1 MSAAL
6 ATHVGA
12 DSSSL
17 TNQTHPDISLSL
29 GPNTTFSTPSRALP
43 SSGLNS
49 FRLPSTSPHGTS
61 STNASSAPLS
71 TPPPVGASSLSIRKR
86 GEEGITPLSSRLS
99 NLLISGRDRDDDVL
113 NASMASVPP
122 EGETDVLDT
131 PGVRRRDA
139 VADSVLRGKRG
150 AAGVGLGNGARP
162 SAGPANKGVTLTLR
176 DQEKHID
183 NLKKENF
190 AIKLR
195 VHFLEER
202 LAQLAPDH
210 MDAALKQNISLKI
223 EVQQRG
229 MEMKKLRKLVLE
241 LERELERLQQGG
253 SASSSSREREL
264 EEKLEER
271 ERELHELREALREQR
286 RRQNDR
292 YNEGQQGELL
302 REAEA
307 RSEELEEQLESARGL
322 LEENMEE
329 IEWLRD
335 VVEKQQGALSSDAGE
350 SFGPSSREHKRLKRK
365 VESLEADNDDLRARL
380 QEHAEILA
388 QKEEE
393 KEDLIDESDALKL
406 EIEDLQRK
414 REVDFAERSQSRVA
428 ILEEREEREAV
439 EEDMNALKDR
449 LAAVMIE
456 LQQKEDELDMRGKE
470 IEEMVRE
477 HQRIV
482 KVVEDEWR
490 GEVEEANGRLEE
502 LQDVLAEREAESR
515 DLRINITELETNTNE
530 LHSKYEVAL
539 AQLESEVDQKEAEVE
554 SLSET
559 IQKLGQQI
567 YHLEDENDRIKEE
580 SEKVQND
587 EAAER
592 EHLETLC
599 ATLRDKIAVL
609 KSQLQQVTE
618 AYESTSQEIG
628 EYRSKQEELARH
640 VEDLVKSLEFERNS
654 REKVENDLALA
665 ERDHELEV
673 RQERRAVEAKEN
685 ALRNALADLD
695 RAQSLLAQREKDHD
709 AVQSV
714 LRTMEQESK
723 RLGETHTTARFS
735 LQLEV
740 EKMTRDLERAQ
751 DDLTRV
757 RRELEEKE
765 NRTKEREGAI
775 DKLHAENRELASHLA
790 AQTQARLNVSE
801 KLDSVQATL
810 KGVEKELS
818 SAKARV
824 HDMEGRLAKD
834 QRELLTAETQYR
846 DQLTERNTLLL
857 TIYQYMDRILGVD
870 KTPRKGGQAETKPFT
885 NFSVFHDNLITRL
898 KALSQIQLD
907 FDKRAKE
914 TEARFAERFGDM
926 RKQFDQRWRQLDKF
940 EASLKTYSETKAQW
954 RRKFSAKEGE
964 IEGLK
969 ATNAELSAQVANTK
983 RPALTDSME
992 LRSLSTR
999 AANAERRLNNAQN
1012 QLLATEEKIAS
1023 MNQRSTV
1030 ADTKWEARV
1039 KEYEARL
1046 KAAEERVKKERLG
1059 SKERIVELENNLKI
1073 HQRQLEIAQKRNL
1086 QLGDVLESNKASSV
1100 STSPTL

>member
-502 LQDVLAEREAESR
+502 LQDVSVHPFRCHLNLPFSLQVLAEREAESR

-870 KTPRKGGQAETKPFT
+870 KTPVSGYSAAPVSWINFTQRKGGQAETKPFT

-969 ATNAELSAQVANTK
+969 ASHGNYYLSNANSDR
-983 RPALTDSME
+983 RPPMPSCQH
-992 LRSLSTR
+992 R
-999 AANAERRLNNAQN
+999 
-1012 QLLATEEKIAS
+1012 
-1023 MNQRSTV
+1023 
-1030 ADTKWEARV
+1030 
-1039 KEYEARL
+1039 
-1046 KAAEERVKKERLG
+1046 
-1059 SKERIVELENNLKI
+1059 
-1073 HQRQLEIAQKRNL
+1073 
-1086 QLGDVLESNKASSV
+1086 
-1100 STSPTL
+1100 